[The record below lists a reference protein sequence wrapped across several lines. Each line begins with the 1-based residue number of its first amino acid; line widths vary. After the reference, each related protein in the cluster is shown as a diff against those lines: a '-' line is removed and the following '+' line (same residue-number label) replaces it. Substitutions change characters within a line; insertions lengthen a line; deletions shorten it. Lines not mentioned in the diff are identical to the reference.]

1 MGNTIGLNRLLNTRK
16 RSNIQG
22 RIGKEACLREAER
35 TVIEIHILNSQM
47 INKRVVKTSI
57 FVS

>member
-22 RIGKEACLREAER
+22 RIGKEACLIEAER
-35 TVIEIHILNSQM
+35 SVSEIHILNSQM